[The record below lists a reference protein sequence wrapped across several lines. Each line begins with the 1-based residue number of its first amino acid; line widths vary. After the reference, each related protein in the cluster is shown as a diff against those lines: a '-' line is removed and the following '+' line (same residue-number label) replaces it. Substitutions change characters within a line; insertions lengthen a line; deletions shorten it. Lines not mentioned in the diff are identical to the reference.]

1 MQSDRADRAKWRIRG
16 VGIVAAA
23 AICLASILAIVVS
36 MSGAW
41 VAAESPLS
49 KTPDNPLRP
58 STGKAG
64 DAKSNDA
71 KPIDGG
77 AQAPAAPQGEHPLDP
92 ALAIAH
98 RVQEHIEKDVK
109 DYTCT
114 FIKQERVNG
123 QLLDPSIMEAKFRQ
137 KPLSV
142 YFKFLKPDDVKGR
155 EVLYLAGANG
165 GKFVAREGSGLKRA
179 IGAIWL
185 QPTSAL
191 AMVDNRYPITNA
203 GLGHLTQ
210 RLIEIAEQDRKYNE
224 VEVHF
229 YKNAKVGDR
238 NCTLIE
244 VVHPTPRRVFLFYK
258 ARVYIDDELNVP
270 IRYEAYLWPKEPGK
284 EGPLDELYTYKDLKL
299 NVGLTDADFDYKNP
313 KYGFVDR

>member
-1 MQSDRADRAKWRIRG
+1 MQRDRAQRSGRRFLGGGIIAMG
-16 VGIVAAA
+16 VA
-23 AICLASILAIVVS
+23 CLTVILAIAVS
-36 MSGAW
+36 MFGAP
-41 VAAESPLS
+41 VAAESPAS
-49 KTPDNPLRP
+49 TSPDNPLRA
-58 STGKAG
+58 SNGNAG
-64 DAKSNDA
+64 DATSSDA
-71 KPIDGG
+71 KASD
-77 AQAPAAPQGEHPLDP
+77 AAAPAPSAPPGEHPLDA

-98 RVQEHIEKDVK
+98 RVQDHIEKDVK

-123 QLLDPSIMEAKFRQ
+123 QLLDPSTMEAKFRP

-142 YFKFLKPDDVKGR
+142 YFKFFKPDDVKGR

-179 IGAIWL
+179 LGAVWL

-191 AMVDNRYPITNA
+191 AMMDNRYPITNA
-203 GLGHLTQ
+203 GLGHLTK
-210 RLIEIAEQDRKYNE
+210 RLIEIAEEDRKYGE

-229 YKNAKVGDR
+229 YKNAKVGAR

-244 VVHPTPRRVFLFYK
+244 VVHPTPRRVFLFYR
-258 ARVYIDDELNVP
+258 ARVYIDDELQVP
-270 IRYEAYLWPKEPGK
+270 IHYEAALWPSGPGK
-284 EGPLDELYTYKDLKL
+284 EPPLDESYTYKDLKL

-313 KYGFVDR
+313 NYGFVNK

>member
-1 MQSDRADRAKWRIRG
+1 MQRDRAQRSGRWFFSL
-16 VGIVAAA
+16 GIVVAGVA
-23 AICLASILAIVVS
+23 CLAIISAMVFAL
-36 MSGAW
+36 SGAR
-41 VAAESPLS
+41 VAAESPVS
-49 KTPDNPLRP
+49 KAPDNPLGP
-58 STGKAG
+58 PTGKA
-64 DAKSNDA
+64 DDA
-71 KPIDGG
+71 KPNDAG
-77 AQAPAAPQGEHPLDP
+77 APTPAEPQGEHPLDA

-98 RVQEHIEKDVK
+98 RVQDHIEKNVK

-123 QLLDPSIMEAKFRQ
+123 QLLDPSIMEAKFRP

-165 GKFVAREGSGLKRA
+165 GKFVAREGAGLKRA
-179 IGAIWL
+179 IGAVWL
-185 QPTSAL
+185 QPTSPL
-191 AMVDNRYPITNA
+191 AMIDNRYPITNA

-210 RLIEIAEQDRKYNE
+210 RLIEIAEQDRKYGE

-229 YKNAKVGDR
+229 YKNAKVGTR

-244 VVHPTPRRVFLFYK
+244 VVHPTPRRVFLFFK

-284 EGPLDELYTYKDLKL
+284 EAPLDESYTYKDLKL

-313 KYGFVDR
+313 KYGFVDK